1 MKHSLAIMPERMPGR
16 ADDADLR
23 TQLGGEQSAR
33 TSTPEGTRGPSSQ
46 RARQNG
52 PLLAVC
58 GLCGGAGTS
67 TLSYLIARF
76 AVERSRGDVL
86 VCDTGGPT
94 AGLSAYAGTE
104 SALSL
109 AEASE
114 QVALG
119 LEITTDLYAV
129 DAASRAL
136 DFEMRVIATGP
147 QFAITGDRVGLR
159 GLLGLARQ
167 AHALTVVDCGTL
179 QRDADRATIELATHV
194 AWVLPATAS
203 GVRRAQRV
211 LARLPAPNSRELLLA
226 RRDRR
231 ARTPRLRALR
241 ALAEDR
247 RATLVLVP
255 HVPDL
260 LSDARRGLA
269 EARGALRA
277 IDGAL
282 VR

>member
-1 MKHSLAIMPERMPGR
+1 M
-16 ADDADLR
+16 
-23 TQLGGEQSAR
+23 
-33 TSTPEGTRGPSSQ
+33 
-46 RARQNG
+46 
-52 PLLAVC
+52 LAVC

-147 QFAITGDRVGLR
+147 QFAIAGDRLGLR
-159 GLLGLARQ
+159 GLLGLARR

-179 QRDADRATIELATHV
+179 QRDADRATIEFATHV

-211 LARLPAPNSRELLLA
+211 LARLPAPNGRELLLA

-231 ARTPRLRALR
+231 ARTSGLRPLR

-269 EARGALRA
+269 EARGALQA

-282 VR
+282 ER

>member
-1 MKHSLAIMPERMPGR
+1 MNQSLGTMPERMPGR
-16 ADDADLR
+16 ADDAEPR
-23 TQLGGEQSAR
+23 EQLVGEQPAR
-33 TSTPEGTRGPSSQ
+33 TSAPEGAPGRPSQ
-46 RARQNG
+46 RAPQGG

-58 GLCGGAGTS
+58 GLCGGAGAS

-76 AVERSRGDVL
+76 AVERSRGDVM

-94 AGLSAYAGTE
+94 AGLSAYAGAE

-147 QFAITGDRVGLR
+147 QFAIAGDAVGLR

-179 QRDADRATIELATHV
+179 QRDADRATIECATHV

-211 LARLPAPNSRELLLA
+211 LRRVSAPNGRELLLA

-231 ARTPRLRALR
+231 ARTPGLRTLR

-260 LSDARRGLA
+260 LSDVRRSLA
-269 EARGALRA
+269 EARGALQA

-282 VR
+282 ER